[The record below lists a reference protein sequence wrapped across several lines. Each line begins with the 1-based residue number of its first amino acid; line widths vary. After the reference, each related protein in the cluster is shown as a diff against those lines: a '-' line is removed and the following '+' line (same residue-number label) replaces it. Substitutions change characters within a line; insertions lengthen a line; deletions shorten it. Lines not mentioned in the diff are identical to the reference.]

1 MSVVGEAV
9 DNEAPVMKLESVPM
23 DVDPAPSSKIA
34 GVSPGKQTVDA
45 ALLIISSTDTVQHHF
60 LLNNKST

>member
-34 GVSPGKQTVDA
+34 GVSPGKQLMLHLCLFPVQI
-45 ALLIISSTDTVQHHF
+45 LFSIISC
-60 LLNNKST
+60 